1 MLRSNLKNVLLIGMG
16 NLGTRYL
23 QGLMKTN
30 YIDAIYC
37 VDPHLE
43 ARDLART
50 RMMEVLNP
58 TFDGDVKLLAKMP
71 TDQSFDLMISTTC
84 ADVRYES
91 SHRAILQNDV
101 KKVILEKVVF
111 QKPTEYAKFADFLKS
126 YAIPGWVNCPRRT
139 SEVYSLIKHQL
150 NLKIPIKI
158 TVSGGSWG
166 LLCNSIHFIDLFLFL
181 TNSNSVS
188 NVKLTSYGER
198 FQSKRNGFI
207 EAFGNLSLQNEGSTL
222 QVECTDSTNDLIV
235 MIKNGNQI
243 FTINETKGF
252 IKTVESI
259 TPFSFMYQS
268 ELTKLVVEEI
278 LLTNKSMLPSFAE
291 TYQTHVAFL
300 KAVTTALGGFDG
312 FTDDIVPIT

>member
-1 MLRSNLKNVLLIGMG
+1 MLHSNLKNVLLIGMG

-23 QGLMKTN
+23 QGLMKTKH
-30 YIDAIYC
+30 IDAIHC
-37 VDPHLE
+37 VDPHVE
-43 ARDLART
+43 SRDLART
-50 RMMEVLNP
+50 RMLEVLNP

-71 TDQSFDLMISTTC
+71 TDQTFDLMISATC

-111 QKPTEYAKFADFLKS
+111 QKPTEYAKFSDFLKS
-126 YAIPGWVNCPRRT
+126 HAIPGWVNCPRRK
-139 SEVYSLIKHQL
+139 SKVYSLIKDQL

-158 TVSGGSWG
+158 MVSGGSWG

-181 TNSNSVS
+181 TNSNNVS
-188 NVKLTSYGER
+188 NVKLTSDGKH
-198 FQSKRNGFI
+198 FQSKRSGFL

-222 QVECTDSTNDLIV
+222 QVECSDSTDDLIV
-235 MIKNGNQI
+235 VIKNRDQI
-243 FTINETKGF
+243 FTINETKGL
-252 IKTVESI
+252 IETDESI
-259 TPFSFMYQS
+259 TPFSFLYQS

-278 LLTNKSMLPSFAE
+278 LLTNKSMLPSFTE

-300 KAVTTALGGFDG
+300 GAVTTALGGFDG
-312 FTDDIVPIT
+312 FTNDNVPIT